1 MRIERRTYADAQ
13 LRALGGDATPKL
25 TGYAAVFNVVS
36 ADLGGFTEIIK
47 PEAFREAV
55 ARDDVVCL
63 LNHDRNVVLGRTSAK
78 TLALEEDDVGL
89 RFEAVLPD
97 TQAARDLHALVS
109 RGDVRHASF
118 AFAVDERGRHWER
131 GPQGERLHVVTRVAR
146 LLDVSIVTVPAYSQT
161 RVDARHWRARQAGES
176 GQELRLEILRLR
188 ARSL

>member
-1 MRIERRTYADAQ
+1 MKVERRALQDAR
-13 LRALGGDATPKL
+13 LRAIGGDASPKL
-25 TGYAAVFNVVS
+25 AGYAAVFDATS
-36 ADLGGFTEIIK
+36 ADLGGFVEAIK
-47 PEAFREAV
+47 PGAFREAIG
-55 ARDDVVCL
+55 RDDVVCL

-78 TLALEEDDVGL
+78 TLVLEEDDVGL

-97 TQAARDLHALVS
+97 TQAARDLHALVT

-131 GPQGERLHVVTRVAR
+131 GPQGEWLHVVTRVAR

-161 RVDARHWRARQAGES
+161 RVDARHWRARQRRES